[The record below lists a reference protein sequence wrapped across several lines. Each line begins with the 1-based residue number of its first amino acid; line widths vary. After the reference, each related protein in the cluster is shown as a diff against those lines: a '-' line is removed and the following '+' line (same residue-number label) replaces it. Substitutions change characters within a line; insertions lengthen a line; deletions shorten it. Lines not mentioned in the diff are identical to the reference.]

1 MSVVAI
7 AMFLI
12 GFGVM
17 RLDIMENMASYLPQ
31 FKMLVWVGIPL
42 GWCISLSSAY
52 FATEHFPGKNDE
64 AFGLAV
70 SMQMLSYL
78 PTCIGYLSLLVC
90 LMHTR
95 CAKYLRQL
103 APYGRMA
110 LTNYLGKA

>member
-1 MSVVAI
+1 MYGGSGVNRFGERGVSTCS
-7 AMFLI
+7 
-12 GFGVM
+12 GFVQQ
-17 RLDIMENMASYLPQ
+17 RRYLPQ

-64 AFGLAV
+64 AFGLALN
-70 SMQMLSYL
+70 MQWLSYL

-110 LTNYLGKA
+110 LTN